1 MILAPAFK
9 PGLFVCGI
17 LRRGA
22 TPETI
27 PIRTTDHLKRHCRDA
42 LFGGSQTQR

>member
-9 PGLFVCGI
+9 PGLFMCGI

-27 PIRTTDHLKRHCRDA
+27 AVRATDHLKRHCRDA
-42 LFGGSQTQR
+42 LFTEFQTQR